1 MYRYAEGDVAADSV
15 TFVKKNHQ
23 AVCLFFVSCERMSL
37 SKELAELEDGANTVR
52 SVATDNMTKRSIST
66 FTLQ

>member
-15 TFVKKNHQ
+15 TFVKKPPG
-23 AVCLFFVSCERMSL
+23 LFFLSCERMSL
-37 SKELAELEDGANTVR
+37 SKELAELEDGPNTVR